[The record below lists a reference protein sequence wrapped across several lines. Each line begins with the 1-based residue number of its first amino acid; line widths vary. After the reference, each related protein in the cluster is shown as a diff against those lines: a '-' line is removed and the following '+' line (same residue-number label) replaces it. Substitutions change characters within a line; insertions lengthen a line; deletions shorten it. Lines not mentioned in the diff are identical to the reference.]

1 MLAQLEKDYPQDVRV
16 VYRHFPLLS
25 LNDKAALATQA
36 SEAAGA
42 QGEFWAM
49 HDLLFERQSEW
60 VELPVGEFQTWLI
73 EQAAGLNL
81 DGDQFQVDLLSE
93 ATVVIAQDA
102 WDKGVA
108 ASLPG
113 TPFLLVNGRY
123 YGGPRDYWSLEAII
137 KMTKLESRQF
147 TECPPMTIDSAKQ
160 YTATLQTEKGD
171 IVLELYPDVAPMAVN
186 SFIFLARNGWFDG
199 VTFHRVL
206 PGFVAQAGD
215 PTGTG
220 FGGPGYAFDNEV
232 SPDLNFDQPGVLG
245 MANAGP
251 GSNGS
256 QFFITLGPTPHL
268 DGGYTIFGR
277 VIEGMDVVN
286 SLTERNPEQNANL
299 PPGDK
304 ILSVSIEER

>member
-25 LNDKAALATQA
+25 IHDKAALATQA
-36 SEAAGA
+36 AEAAGA

-60 VELPVGEFQTWLI
+60 ATLPVEEFQKWLI

-81 DGDQFQVDLLSE
+81 DGDQFQEDLLSD
-93 ATVVIAQDA
+93 ATVAIAQDA
-102 WDKGVA
+102 WDSGVA
-108 ASLPG
+108 ANLPG
-113 TPFLLVNGRY
+113 TPFILVNGRY
-123 YGGPRDYWSLEAII
+123 YSGPRDYWNLEAIV
-137 KMTKLESRQF
+137 KMTMLEGRQF
-147 TECPPMTIDSAKQ
+147 TECPPITIDSAKQ
-160 YTATLQTEKGD
+160 YTATLKTEKGD
-171 IVLELYPDVAPMAVN
+171 IVLEFYPDVAPMAVN

-232 SPDLNFDQPGVLG
+232 SPDLKFDQAGVLG

-277 VIEGMDVVN
+277 VIEGLDVVN